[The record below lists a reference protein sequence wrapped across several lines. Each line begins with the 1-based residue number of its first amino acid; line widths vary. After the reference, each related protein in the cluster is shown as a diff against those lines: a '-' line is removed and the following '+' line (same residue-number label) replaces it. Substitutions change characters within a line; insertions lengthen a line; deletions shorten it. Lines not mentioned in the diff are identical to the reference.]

1 MIQFFPKP
9 YIPFGGDISVK
20 FDLSNSAT
28 KSDLK
33 KATGIDTSELA
44 AKSYL
49 PSLKSEV
56 NKLNI
61 DKLVPVPAKLNK
73 LADVV
78 KNDAVK
84 KQCMIN

>member
-20 FDLSNSAT
+20 FHLSNSAT

-49 PSLKSEV
+49 PSLKAEV

-84 KQCMIN
+84 NSV